1 MKVGERDEGWWWCLG
16 KISEFTERKKL
27 KMLLQNKAVTAVRAK
42 EENSP
47 WGGLEFTSSY
57 QPRGCAG
64 TGTLIGR
71 TVRPEDGWPRGVG
84 ASTSQLP
91 LLPRPSP
98 PPTPSSRPLAGSF
111 LYQCGRGR
119 RQMGAADWWG
129 LPSARALSEARA
141 ASLPAF
147 RVPAAH
153 CAPARRRV
161 RRSTSTREQALGPRA
176 SAQAGVGAKVG
187 LGPALRPAG
196 DSRPWCRGRANS
208 RDLLR
213 A

>member
-111 LYQCGRGR
+111 HYQCGRGR

-129 LPSARALSEARA
+129 LPSARALSEARGVPPGLQGPGS
-141 ASLPAF
+141 SL
-147 RVPAAH
+147 
-153 CAPARRRV
+153 CARPEAGEKVHLHPRAGAGSQSLRPGRRGRKG
-161 RRSTSTREQALGPRA
+161 GPRA
-176 SAQAGVGAKVG
+176 CAAARRG
-187 LGPALRPAG
+187 L
-196 DSRPWCRGRANS
+196 
-208 RDLLR
+208 
-213 A
+213 